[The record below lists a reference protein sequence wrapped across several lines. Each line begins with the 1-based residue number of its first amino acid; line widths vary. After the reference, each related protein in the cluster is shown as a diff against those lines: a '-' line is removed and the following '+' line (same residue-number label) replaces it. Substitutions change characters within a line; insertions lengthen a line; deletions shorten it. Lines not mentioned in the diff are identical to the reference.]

1 VTGSMSRNEPSREH
15 RKIFAR
21 LADVL
26 IPRHGTMPAASEVD
40 VAGHWLDRVLESR
53 PDLTGRLMEVLDE
66 AGDADPQAAIL
77 RLERDDPEGFSTLIS
92 AAAGGYYMSGEVR
105 EQLGYAGQRA
115 LPTDATPDEPIVQ
128 LVNPVVERGPI
139 YRRVD

>member
-1 VTGSMSRNEPSREH
+1 MKDSMSRNEPSREH
-15 RKIFAR
+15 RRIFGR

-26 IPRHGTMPAASEVD
+26 IPRLGTMPAASEVD
-40 VAGHWLDRVLESR
+40 IAGYWLDRVLESR
-53 PDLTGRLMEVLDE
+53 PDLTGKLMDVLEE

-77 RLERDDPEGFSTLIS
+77 RLERDDPEGFSALIS

-105 EQLGYAGQRA
+105 ERLGYAGQRA
-115 LPTDATPDEPIVQ
+115 LPTDAPSDEPVVQ